1 MDRNLALEFIRVTEA
16 AAISS
21 AKWFGKGDKNGAD
34 GAAVKSMRERFN
46 HVECDGTIVIGEG
59 EKDEAPMLFV
69 GEKVGTS
76 KGIKVDIAVD
86 PLECTSNV
94 AKGKPDSISV
104 LAAGPKGT
112 LRCFPGTYVN
122 HIVVGPKAKG
132 AIDINASVKEN
143 LKNIAAALDKDISE
157 VTVVALDRERHAQL
171 IKDIRNAGARL
182 RLIDNGTIV
191 GGIASAIPDTGLD
204 VLMGT
209 GGAPEAVITAAALKC
224 IGGEMQA
231 VLKPH
236 DEKTKE
242 DAAKMGYGDLGKIF
256 STDDLASGDE
266 LMFVATGVGDGPF
279 LRGVNFG
286 SHQIKTYSVVM
297 RAKTRTLRFIETHHH
312 IETAYGL

>member
-21 AKWFGKGDKNGAD
+21 AKWYGKGDKNSAD

-69 GEKVGTS
+69 GEKVGT
-76 KGIKVDIAVD
+76 GNGLKVDIAVD

-112 LRCFPGTYVN
+112 LRCFPGTYVDQ
-122 HIVVGPKAKG
+122 IVVGPKAKG
-132 AIDINASVKEN
+132 AIDITLSVKEN
-143 LKNIAAALDKDISE
+143 LKNIAAALDKEISE
-157 VTVVALDRERHAQL
+157 ITVVALDRDRHAKL
-171 IKDIRNAGARL
+171 IKEIRDSGARL

-191 GGIASAIPDTGLD
+191 GGIAAAIHDTGLD

-224 IGGEMQA
+224 TGGEIQA
-231 VLKPH
+231 MLKPH
-236 DEKTKE
+236 DEKTTK
-242 DAAKMGYGDLGKIF
+242 DAAKMGYDDLERVY
-256 STDDLASGDE
+256 STDDLAKGDE
-266 LMFVATGVGDGPF
+266 IG
-279 LRGVNFG
+279 
-286 SHQIKTYSVVM
+286 
-297 RAKTRTLRFIETHHH
+297 RAHV
-312 IETAYGL
+312 